1 MDEVLDKIL
10 ENYFENDGNSLTI
23 LQDIEKSYGYIPEDA
38 VCRISRKLD
47 IPPSRFFGIATFYSQ
62 FHLKPRGK
70 HIITVC
76 RGTPCHVKG
85 SEKILNRLQMELD
98 IPRGEDTSEDLHFSV
113 EEVNC
118 VGACGLS
125 PVVVI
130 NSQVQGQMSINRM
143 IEEINKLRALD

>member
-70 HIITVC
+70 NIITVC

>member
-10 ENYFENDGNSLTI
+10 ENYFENDGNSLTL
-23 LQDIEKSYGYIPEDA
+23 LQDIEKNYGYIPEDA
-38 VCRISRKLD
+38 VCRISRMLD